1 MWYEISSTVFQAL
14 FIALIPYW
22 GSSLWFFNSD
32 VIEDLNPKLD
42 SLTDVIEDLNPKLDS
57 FHAG

>member
-14 FIALIPYW
+14 FITLIPNL